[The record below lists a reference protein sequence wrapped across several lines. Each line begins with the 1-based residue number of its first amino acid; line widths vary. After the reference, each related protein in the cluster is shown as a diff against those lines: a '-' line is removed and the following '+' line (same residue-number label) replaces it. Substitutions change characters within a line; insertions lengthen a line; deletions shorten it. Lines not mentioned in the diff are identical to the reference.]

1 MFTWFWIRLWY
12 LYDLIK
18 RTWEDFP
25 EWARNEIINSLISSK
40 LKVLY
45 SYNWYMFW
53 HLWIS
58 LLILTIEWNGKQ
70 RHWLESTNNWKKKN
84 VCLSEEMNMARRLC
98 WWFKYSESGLDIFV
112 RIVGTDA
119 NIQADC
125 GVKYYKKRI
134 YDNVLHTY

>member
-1 MFTWFWIRLWY
+1 MFKWFWIHLWC
-12 LYDLIK
+12 LHDLITK
-18 RTWEDFP
+18 TWEDFP
-25 EWARNEIINSLISSK
+25 EWARNEIINSLISLK

-45 SYNWYMFW
+45 SCNWYMFW
-53 HLWIS
+53 HFWIS
-58 LLILTIEWNGKQ
+58 LLILSIEWNRKQ
-70 RHWLESTNNWKKKN
+70 RHWLESIENWKKN